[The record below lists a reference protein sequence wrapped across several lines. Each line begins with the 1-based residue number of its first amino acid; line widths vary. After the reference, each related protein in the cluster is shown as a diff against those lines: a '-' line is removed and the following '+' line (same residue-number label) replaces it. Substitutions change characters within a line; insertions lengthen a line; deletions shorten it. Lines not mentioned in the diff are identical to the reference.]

1 MKALKKICTALM
13 LLAFAFVFA
22 SCSNG
27 SDSDDDDSS
36 TNGKPSSDSSTNDK
50 PSSVGKNVLAGNF
63 YQYSQKDDKKTK
75 TITYVFKDDTVTET
89 EVKHPTGES
98 PKTEITEYKYTCNA
112 NTGLLYLNIVSWTVD
127 GVKMTSMDDVYKY
140 FAKDFDCTVEEAKEQ
155 LGDENI
161 FAENISK
168 CYFVKDDGNILLG
181 DYFGDDNVKN
191 NPVNCISW
199 YNALVYCNT
208 RSIQEKLNPC
218 YAIGGKTDPSKWG
231 DVPTSNNITW
241 NAATCDF
248 TANGYRLP
256 TEAEWEWAARGG
268 ESYTYAGSYDVNDVA
283 WYTENTNDTGTR
295 DVKTKKAN
303 GYRLYD
309 MSGNVWEWCWDWY
322 GSISSDTEGSGPAS
336 GSNRCQRGG
345 SWHNYA
351 DNAQVAGRGGS
362 FPLIRGYY
370 YGFRLVRNAN

>member
-36 TNGKPSSDSSTNDK
+36 TNGKPSSDSSTNVL
-50 PSSVGKNVLAGNF
+50 PPSVGKNVLAGNS

-89 EVKHPTGES
+89 EVKQPTGES
-98 PKTEITEYKYTCNA
+98 PKTQIWEYKYTCNA
-112 NTGLLYLNIVSWTVD
+112 NTGLLSLNVVSFTID

-181 DYFGDDNVKN
+181 DYFDDDEDVEVSRFVYAEEPALIVNFDKEEIQLRNDYWKIGLDAKATFSGKEIEGLYTVK
-191 NPVNCISW
+191 
-199 YNALVYCNT
+199 
-208 RSIQEKLNPC
+208 EKATKTLKDLNG
-218 YAIGGKTDPSKWG
+218 YDK
-231 DVPTSNNITW
+231 SNE
-241 NAATCDF
+241 
-248 TANGYRLP
+248 ANGYITIKFSKLP
-256 TEAEWEWAARGG
+256 VTLSSEP
-268 ESYTYAGSYDVNDVA
+268 YNMK
-283 WYTENTNDTGTR
+283 TGTEYKFIF
-295 DVKTKKAN
+295 DPDCDEYKK
-303 GYRLYD
+303 L
-309 MSGNVWEWCWDWY
+309 
-322 GSISSDTEGSGPAS
+322 
-336 GSNRCQRGG
+336 
-345 SWHNYA
+345 
-351 DNAQVAGRGGS
+351 
-362 FPLIRGYY
+362 
-370 YGFRLVRNAN
+370 

>member
-36 TNGKPSSDSSTNDK
+36 TNGLLP
-50 PSSVGKNVLAGNF
+50 SVGKNVLAGNS

-89 EVKHPTGES
+89 EVKQPTGES
-98 PKTEITEYKYTCNA
+98 PKTQITEYKYTCNA
-112 NTGLLYLNIVSWTVD
+112 NTGLLSLNVVSFTID

-181 DYFGDDNVKN
+181 DYFDDDEDVEVSRFVYAEEPALRVNFDGEKIELNVATK
-191 NPVNCISW
+191 VSW
-199 YNALVYCNT
+199 KIEELDAKAKTFSGKEIEGSYTVKAKATKTLMD
-208 RSIQEKLNPC
+208 LNG
-218 YAIGGKTDPSKWG
+218 YDK
-231 DVPTSNNITW
+231 SNE
-241 NAATCDF
+241 
-248 TANGYRLP
+248 ANGYITIKFSKLP
-256 TEAEWEWAARGG
+256 ATLTSLPYNME
-268 ESYTYAGSYDVNDVA
+268 
-283 WYTENTNDTGTR
+283 TGTEYKFIF
-295 DVKTKKAN
+295 DLDCDEYKK
-303 GYRLYD
+303 L
-309 MSGNVWEWCWDWY
+309 
-322 GSISSDTEGSGPAS
+322 
-336 GSNRCQRGG
+336 
-345 SWHNYA
+345 
-351 DNAQVAGRGGS
+351 
-362 FPLIRGYY
+362 
-370 YGFRLVRNAN
+370 

>member
-36 TNGKPSSDSSTNDK
+36 SNGSTNGLS
-50 PSSVGKNVLAGNF
+50 SSVGKNVLAGNF

-89 EVKHPTGES
+89 EVKQPTGES

-140 FAKDFDCTVEEAKEQ
+140 FAKDNGCTVAEAKEY

-181 DYFGDDNVKN
+181 DYFDDDEDVEVSKF
-191 NPVNCISW
+191 V
-199 YNALVYCNT
+199 YAEDAAL
-208 RSIQEKLNPC
+208 RADFDGKKIKLNGDTE
-218 YAIGGKTDPSKWG
+218 ASWKIELDAKAKTFSGKEIEGSYTVKEKATKTLKDLNGYDK
-231 DVPTSNNITW
+231 SNE
-241 NAATCDF
+241 
-248 TANGYRLP
+248 ANGYITIKFSKLP
-256 TEAEWEWAARGG
+256 ATLTSAQ
-268 ESYTYAGSYDVNDVA
+268 YNMT
-283 WYTENTNDTGTR
+283 TGTEYKFIF
-295 DVKTKKAN
+295 DPDCDEYKK
-303 GYRLYD
+303 L
-309 MSGNVWEWCWDWY
+309 
-322 GSISSDTEGSGPAS
+322 
-336 GSNRCQRGG
+336 
-345 SWHNYA
+345 
-351 DNAQVAGRGGS
+351 
-362 FPLIRGYY
+362 
-370 YGFRLVRNAN
+370 